1 MIKSCYSIIVKL
13 SDQPWWILISHEHGR
28 KQICALLI
36 MKTINNKLRPVS
48 LYRKCLKYL
57 WQKKKL
63 TRVHSSHLGHECII
77 WGHFMKKG
85 AFYLLLLFMFISN
98 WFFFSKLQAVYWV
111 VSPRCI
117 KYATTFF
124 ELLLYTFTLVKLLFF
139 FILKFFVR
147 VNIFKCRR
155 LFSSL
160 FSFCS

>member
-1 MIKSCYSIIVKL
+1 MYVTNELFDLNQFNDDNIKIITNYDHGDTTVQMIKSCYSIIVKL

-36 MKTINNKLRPVS
+36 MKTINNKHRPVS

-85 AFYLLLLFMFISN
+85 AIYLLLLFMFISN
-98 WFFFSKLQAVYWV
+98 WFLFQNSKQY
-111 VSPRCI
+111 I
-117 KYATTFF
+117 G
-124 ELLLYTFTLVKLLFF
+124 
-139 FILKFFVR
+139 
-147 VNIFKCRR
+147 
-155 LFSSL
+155 
-160 FSFCS
+160 